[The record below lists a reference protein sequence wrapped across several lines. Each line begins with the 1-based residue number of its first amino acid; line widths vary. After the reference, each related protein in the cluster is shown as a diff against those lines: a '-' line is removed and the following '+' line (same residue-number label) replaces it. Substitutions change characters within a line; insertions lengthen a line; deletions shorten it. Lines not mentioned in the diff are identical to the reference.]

1 MKLCIRPIIIFLFV
15 MLCVVFISRPTLAEN
30 VVTFH
35 PMTFFW
41 MSLIILIITTDNINK
56 DGLVS
61 LEPELSNTRRLM

>member
-1 MKLCIRPIIIFLFV
+1 MKLCI
-15 MLCVVFISRPTLAEN
+15 VFISLPTLAEN
-30 VVTFH
+30 IVTPH

-61 LEPELSNTRRLM
+61 WSLNYLTQGG

>member
-15 MLCVVFISRPTLAEN
+15 MLGVVFISLPTLAEN
-30 VVTFH
+30 GVTPH

-61 LEPELSNTRRLM
+61 LEPELSNARRLM

>member
-1 MKLCIRPIIIFLFV
+1 MKLCI
-15 MLCVVFISRPTLAEN
+15 VFISLPTLAEII
-30 VVTFH
+30 VTPH

-61 LEPELSNTRRLM
+61 WSLNYLTQGG